1 MLWRCS
7 SKIKSHFFGLPLPS
21 SNVMT
26 LSVMTFAM
34 HHESPCRFAR
44 RQPTCFESLGGS
56 RTRHYPT
63 RRLENFLHMQA
74 TISRQRQAGARERVT
89 IRAARRSRLRAGAPY
104 EGAHQKTLGIGARRS
119 PYGRGMIS
127 YPHQLSV
134 MSALQALPRF
144 GGHPATEKEGTIR
157 TAVVDLS

>member
-63 RRLENFLHMQA
+63 RRLENFFHMQA
-74 TISRQRQAGARERVT
+74 TISRQDRATARQQKSDGAV
-89 IRAARRSRLRAGAPY
+89 RRCRLR
-104 EGAHQKTLGIGARRS
+104 
-119 PYGRGMIS
+119 GRGACDGAQRKNRS
-127 YPHQLSV
+127 SRREDVVCNVLTPHCTPTVRSHLTPR
-134 MSALQALPRF
+134 ALYASGLKTRGKARVPSQRA
-144 GGHPATEKEGTIR
+144 
-157 TAVVDLS
+157 